1 MPSRKVNP
9 LGVALPEG
17 GSGEDAEGKTPRG
30 SRGEDAVSEAAAG
43 PLSRLTFSW
52 MTPLFELGNIRPLE
66 TADLPEPSPADDATA
81 CTEKLERMWE
91 KRAKRVAKLRAKPPK
106 KRSPGLQFGL
116 SWRFLGWRF
125 VLAGVLL
132 LAELSI
138 DLLPAILLNW
148 LVSALELPPG
158 EGETTT
164 AQLWLLCGALL
175 VLPMARTVLDTFRSA
190 LLLRAGLQLRNAY
203 CGKIYRKVLRLTNAA
218 RQEASSGHIINVM
231 STDSGVPAQYLGVWH
246 YLWLPWVAMV
256 ILGPLLMDPNSPYSP
271 GPGPVI
277 EGWICKGDPFV
288 VFAPRSQAP

>member
-1 MPSRKVNP
+1 MNFPPAPPGLRR
-9 LGVALPEG
+9 
-17 GSGEDAEGKTPRG
+17 TR
-30 SRGEDAVSEAAAG
+30 
-43 PLSRLTFSW
+43 
-52 MTPLFELGNIRPLE
+52 
-66 TADLPEPSPADDATA
+66 EPSPADDATA

-164 AQLWLLCGALL
+164 AQLQLILNQ
-175 VLPMARTVLDTFRSA
+175 
-190 LLLRAGLQLRNAY
+190 LQQHDEP
-203 CGKIYRKVLRLTNAA
+203 V
-218 RQEASSGHIINVM
+218 
-231 STDSGVPAQYLGVWH
+231 
-246 YLWLPWVAMV
+246 
-256 ILGPLLMDPNSPYSP
+256 PYSFY
-271 GPGPVI
+271 V
-277 EGWICKGDPFV
+277 GDAEV
-288 VFAPRSQAP
+288 DLSLIHI